1 MNLMTV
7 LEVEGFK
14 QSIRKSK
21 IFGDYLLFEYS
32 DKNVLPN
39 YLFTHIDDEFSQFV
53 SMLKI
58 YDREEVRQ
66 LSEMLKIYDR
76 EEVRQLSEM
85 LKENRRNIFITTVQP
100 SGTVGILMQTEE
112 FGDTGQGVEP
122 FFSLYY
128 IRKYRI
134 PNTDNEWN
142 TLEYMNKLLEIK
154 MDKLG
159 IKDKQ
164 KILEEL
170 KNYGGKINQIDSIPK
185 VIRD

>member
-1 MNLMTV
+1 MNLMTI

-14 QSIRKSK
+14 QSVKKSQ
-21 IFGDYLLFEYS
+21 IFGDYLLFEFS
-32 DKNVLPN
+32 DKNILPN
-39 YLFTHIDDEFSQFV
+39 YLFTNIDNDLDPFV
-53 SMLKI
+53 SMLQVYNK
-58 YDREEVRQ
+58 
-66 LSEMLKIYDR
+66 SEIKELIS
-76 EEVRQLSEM
+76 Q
-85 LKENRRNIFITTVQP
+85 LKEHRRNIFVTTVQP

-112 FGDTGQGVEP
+112 FGDTGQGIEP

-159 IKDKQ
+159 IKDKD
-164 KILEEL
+164 KILGEL
-170 KNYGGKINQIDSIPK
+170 KNYGGKIDKITSIPSY
-185 VIRD
+185 IRK

>member
-53 SMLKI
+53 S
-58 YDREEVRQ
+58 
-66 LSEMLKIYDR
+66 MLKIYDR